1 MIHYRVI
8 RQSINPLQAVEDI
21 VGETVMPEEL
31 DDLEPFVGQ
40 WRMTPRFTPNA
51 SDVAHALT
59 TFEWLAG
66 RRFLIQ
72 RWEIEHPDAPDGI
85 AIIGF
90 DRARLTYLQHYF
102 DRARLTY
109 LQHYFDSRGV
119 VRVYDMGF
127 TNSVWTLQRIA
138 EHPDFSQ
145 RFIGRFREGGR
156 SIEGSWER
164 SNDGGSSWSLDFD
177 LTYTRVD

>member
-1 MIHYRVI
+1 
-8 RQSINPLQAVEDI
+8 VEDI

-40 WRMTPRFTPNA
+40 WRMAPRFTPDA
-51 SDVAHALT
+51 SDVAHART

-72 RWEIEHPDAPDGI
+72 RWEIEHPDAPAGI
-85 AIIGF
+85 AIIG
-90 DRARLTYLQHYF
+90 F

-138 EHPDFSQ
+138 ERPDFSQ
-145 RFIGRFREGGR
+145 RFIGHFREGGR

-164 SNDGGSSWSLDFD
+164 SDDGGSSWSLDFD
-177 LTYTRVD
+177 LTYARVD